1 MPSPTTIR
9 KSDMPESRH
18 EVLELRFE
26 NHLTDYRRHIEEDH
40 ARWEEIGTVTQELV
54 TIAEANTT
62 SIDSTNKTIVALAES
77 TKGLVDLQT
86 TGRTIAA
93 IGVWLKN
100 TMIFGAIA
108 VYIYT
113 TFMPK

>member
-1 MPSPTTIR
+1 MTAPSSIR
-9 KSDMPESRH
+9 KSDMPENRH
-18 EVLELRFE
+18 EVLKQRFE
-26 NHLTDYRRHIEEDH
+26 SHIEDYRRHVDEDH
-40 ARWEEIGTVTQELV
+40 LKWEEIGKVTKELV
-54 TIAEANTT
+54 SLAESNTAA
-62 SIDSTNKTIVALAES
+62 IESTNTIVIALVES

-113 TFMPK
+113 TFM

>member
-1 MPSPTTIR
+1 MVASSPIR
-9 KSDMPESRH
+9 KSDMPETRH
-18 EVLELRFE
+18 EVLKQRFE
-26 NHLTDYRRHIEEDH
+26 NHIEDYRRHVDEDH
-40 ARWEEIGTVTQELV
+40 LKWEEIGKVTKDLV
-54 TIAEANTT
+54 SLTEANTAA
-62 SIDSTNKTIVALAES
+62 IQSTNAVVIALAES

-113 TFMPK
+113 TFVV